1 MITQRICSLY
11 HSSPFILSLFP
22 MKCKMAA
29 AATILFL
36 NLNPFITSVLN
47 GNVIL
52 NACSVTSSLSAG
64 QVPPTVLGPL
74 CPQYGFLHAK
84 SPPPQNPQPTVYY
97 SICAPDLFLTNPHTF
112 PFPEGPDRPMDQL
125 DAPRQHPHFSFTPL
139 RHIAFRQFGFLVNPS
154 QPLFFFLFFYSIVF
168 LRLSS
173 RTGEKP
179 SSEYIS

>member
-1 MITQRICSLY
+1 MPVQLPQAYLPVKSLQQFLV
-11 HSSPFILSLFP
+11 HFVRTCEIP
-22 MKCKMAA
+22 AA
-29 AATILFL
+29 AKSTADC
-36 NLNPFITSVLN
+36 VL
-47 GNVIL
+47 
-52 NACSVTSSLSAG
+52 
-64 QVPPTVLGPL
+64 
-74 CPQYGFLHAK
+74 
-84 SPPPQNPQPTVYY
+84 Y
-97 SICAPDLFLTNPHTF
+97 SICAPDLFLTNPHPF

>member
-1 MITQRICSLY
+1 MQDGRSCDHLVSYL
-11 HSSPFILSLFP
+11 SS
-22 MKCKMAA
+22 
-29 AATILFL
+29 
-36 NLNPFITSVLN
+36 FITSGLN

-97 SICAPDLFLTNPHTF
+97 SICAPDLFLTNPHPF
-112 PFPEGPDRPMDQL
+112 PFPEGTDRPMDQL

-173 RTGEKP
+173 MMGEKP